1 MHLQAKTWLYWAK
14 VLLQEIGQL
23 DGSTSQIWPPIA
35 VAPSVG
41 PTPFG
46 SLSHRPLLALL
57 AWSPNLLHQ
66 SIENSGNNNGGS
78 ASSLPSPR
86 SSSMRCG
93 GDGLPIHPARRHRRG
108 SGGGTSRQR
117 QIGRRP
123 AGLSLPHSRH
133 NCAGAQDR
141 VLEVISHH
149 PPSPRISPSY
159 TVGCGGSKT
168 IG

>member
-35 VAPSVG
+35 AAPSVG

-57 AWSPNLLHQ
+57 AWSPNLPHQ

-93 GDGLPIHPARRHRRG
+93 GDGLPIHPVRRHRRG

-123 AGLSLPHSRH
+123 AGLSLPHSRR

-149 PPSPRISPSY
+149 PPLPSHLTFLY
-159 TVGCGGSKT
+159 GRVWWQ
-168 IG
+168 